1 MDPQSIGSP
10 LKPDLKIHLLHLHHQ
25 VGRILQND
33 EYKAPERWSHPTIT
47 YLRAQTALI
56 DIPHWS
62 SPTTFP
68 IHVSMHTSQS
78 CNF

>member
-56 DIPHWS
+56 DIPH
-62 SPTTFP
+62 
-68 IHVSMHTSQS
+68 
-78 CNF
+78 